1 MEDEVWIPEG
11 STDIVSSNKV
21 QLLSR
26 RELSSIKT
34 SVIEDYW
41 NVFRSKEVLIWQ
53 AQGLP

>member
-41 NVFRSKEVLIWQ
+41 NVVTV
-53 AQGLP
+53 